1 MHHKIFIFLIS
12 LLFLSLA
19 VVFCA
24 FPRSSYS
31 ELERRDL
38 AEFPSFNLEDVK
50 SGKWMNDMQTWFSD
64 TEPFRDEFMTVNMA
78 IKDQLALNTQKIQ
91 QIMNVDEVEED
102 AVAFIAAPAA
112 PQPETATPTSPSAK
126 NVSGHE
132 NTLTAD
138 EDNAHMGNSGILV
151 IGTAPNARAL
161 MVYGAPAKAGEKYIN
176 SVNEY
181 HAKFGHKA
189 KVYCMPIPTSIE
201 FYCPDKAK
209 KLVTSQIATINHIYD
224 KLEGVVGVDCYSALS
239 QHADEDIYLRTDH
252 HWAPLGAYY
261 AAEAFAKAAGVP
273 FKDLSH
279 YDRHEL
285 HGFVGTMYGYS
296 KDISVKKSPEDFVY
310 YTPRDVEYSTTYINY
325 NLDKKLNLIGQQK
338 PSKGKFFMKYNHGSG
353 AAYSTF
359 MGGDA
364 KITQVKTSTNNGR
377 NLLVIKD
384 SFGNA
389 VPGFLFHSFQ
399 EVHVV
404 DFRYFTYNIEEYVD
418 THGITDILFANG
430 IFNSCG
436 AKMASQYHK
445 FLSQRP
451 YTPVPAPRANEDQ
464 QNKLETPLATE
475 QQKEVQM
482 AERQAQPQIITD
494 TPVQPSEPQTPAT
507 PTEPETPA
515 TAPVETPIEAPI
527 EIPIVEDPA

>member
-1 MHHKIFIFLIS
+1 MHHKIFIILIT
-12 LLFLSLA
+12 LLFGVLA

-24 FPRSSYS
+24 FPRSEYS
-31 ELERRDL
+31 ELERRELADFPTFSFEDL
-38 AEFPSFNLEDVK
+38 K
-50 SGKWMNDMQTWFSD
+50 SGKWMSDMQSWFSD
-64 TEPFRDEFMTVNMA
+64 TEPFRDEFMALNME
-78 IKDQLALNTQKIQ
+78 IKDRLALNTSDITD
-91 QIMNVDEVEED
+91 DEDD
-102 AVAFIAAPAA
+102 AVTFIAAET
-112 PQPETATPTSPSAK
+112 PQPPVAETQSPAISPSAK

-138 EDNAHMGNSGILV
+138 EDNARMGNAGILV
-151 IGTAPNARAL
+151 IGKEPAARAL
-161 MVYGAPAKAGEKYIN
+161 MIYEAPAKAGERYVK

-181 HAKFGHKA
+181 KTKFGSKVN
-189 KVYCMPIPTSIE
+189 VYCMPIPTSIE

-209 KLVTSQIATINHIYD
+209 KLVTSEIATINHIYD
-224 KLEGVVGVDCYSALS
+224 MLDGVVGVDCYSALS

-261 AAEAFAKAAGVP
+261 AAEAFAKTAGVP
-273 FKDLSH
+273 FKDLSY
-279 YDRHEL
+279 YDQHVL

-310 YTPRDVEYSTTYINY
+310 YTPRDVEYHTTYINY

-338 PSKGKFFMKYNHGSG
+338 PAKGNFFVKYNHGSG

-364 KITQVKTSTNNGR
+364 KITQVKTSTANGR

-389 VPGFLFHSFQ
+389 VPGYLFHSFE
-399 EVHVV
+399 EVHVI
-404 DFRYFTYNIEEYVD
+404 DFRYFTYNMEEYVNS
-418 THGITDILFANG
+418 HGITDILFANG

-436 AKMASQYHK
+436 AKMASQYRK

-451 YTPVPAPRANEDQ
+451 YTPVPPPSIEEDV
-464 QNKLETPLATE
+464 NILEIPTATDPLSESETSPIPDQDLPPEAIPVNTP
-475 QQKEVQM
+475 
-482 AERQAQPQIITD
+482 I
-494 TPVQPSEPQTPAT
+494 PSEPEPSV
-507 PTEPETPA
+507 PTEPSPLPPTDPA
-515 TAPVETPIEAPI
+515 PPII
-527 EIPIVEDPA
+527 EDPA